1 MTRPVGLA
9 GMIAVAKN
17 MAEMPTAKTAA
28 KVLRAM
34 DCMVK
39 MSFEKAVG
47 ELGQAMMVQ
56 TMTRPVGLAGTIA
69 VAKKTAE
76 IPSAITAANMR
87 LRRSVVVM

>member
-34 DCMVK
+34 DCMVGV
-39 MSFEKAVG
+39 SFEKR
-47 ELGQAMMVQ
+47 MV
-56 TMTRPVGLAGTIA
+56 R
-69 VAKKTAE
+69 
-76 IPSAITAANMR
+76 
-87 LRRSVVVM
+87 